1 MHISCL
7 VLETSVGGIRLNTG
21 GLLRAFDLAKHHK
34 MDVRTFRH
42 IQHIVENEVDCKG
55 ILADEI
61 TEQIVMYLRYC
72 KAAMLEIT
80 TVQDLKREITIIEQQ

>member
-1 MHISCL
+1 M
-7 VLETSVGGIRLNTG
+7 NTG

-34 MDVRTFRH
+34 MDVRTFRS

-72 KAAMLEIT
+72 KAAMLDIT

>member
-1 MHISCL
+1 M
-7 VLETSVGGIRLNTG
+7 NTG

-34 MDVRTFRH
+34 MDVRTLRN

-61 TEQIVMYLRYC
+61 TEQIIMYLRYC
-72 KAAMLEIT
+72 KAAMLDIT